1 MEKEQKMVNVF
12 GENHV
17 LETSTTSPF
26 YWAIKSN
33 ETGEIEFSGFG
44 KTESACKA
52 AISRSLKGKDSEGY
66 ETAISELEPVGT
78 SEVEPETKPETN
90 NKRTA
95 ETALVQAV
103 LFAALQDSS
112 VWSQTGNII
121 WKNRKMFDGKKVKE
135 MSESF
140 TGLLDKNVDSS
151 LIPETG
157 ESRTGEEITLRKKGG
172 KIKWSSWVKTA
183 RLVQNCSTIF
193 KALEELGF
201 DTCFVNEQ
209 LIPRSQ
215 MDKLLKE
222 TEDEKPGEN
231 PADTVKRCLEM
242 ATKKLPSIE
251 SKEELVAINEY
262 LAAMLEVYKEQLE
275 VLK

>member
-1 MEKEQKMVNVF
+1 M
-12 GENHV
+12 
-17 LETSTTSPF
+17 
-26 YWAIKSN
+26 
-33 ETGEIEFSGFG
+33 
-44 KTESACKA
+44 
-52 AISRSLKGKDSEGY
+52 
-66 ETAISELEPVGT
+66 ETAKETTKAVKATKATKAPEATKATKAPEATTDNKKSA
-78 SEVEPETKPETN
+78 ETK
-90 NKRTA
+90 
-95 ETALVQAV
+95 LVQAV

-112 VWSQTGNII
+112 VWSQTGDII
-121 WKNRKMFDGKKVKE
+121 YKNRKLFDGVKAKE
-135 MSESF
+135 MSANF

-172 KIKWSSWVKTA
+172 HVKWSSWIKTA

-193 KALEELGF
+193 KALEVLGF
-201 DTCFVNEQ
+201 DSCFVNEQ

-222 TEDEKPGEN
+222 MEDDKPGEN

-242 ATKKLPSIE
+242 ATKKLPAIE

-275 VLK
+275 ILK